1 MQEKQKQTQKEGDNG
16 VDMEMHRKLRS
27 RVMQLEWKQIRQL
40 QVQKKL
46 QKQVGVLR
54 SELAESKRQYSAVSG
69 QLGGLRAAYN
79 SMKERSRELEMVR
92 QGGGGGVDMTHAPV
106 FLDTTSEP
114 VLKDVNRAVTEVV
127 RNVLS
132 AADGSELKGEAIY
145 KGFFAHPRLKCFRDK
160 QQQSKA
166 TEKANAENELLVA
179 RLFDAIAKLKKMSNT
194 LEQWHAYQ
202 SILTAI
208 APDLEEVSGFA
219 VQPVF

>member
-1 MQEKQKQTQKEGDNG
+1 
-16 VDMEMHRKLRS
+16 
-27 RVMQLEWKQIRQL
+27 
-40 QVQKKL
+40 
-46 QKQVGVLR
+46 
-54 SELAESKRQYSAVSG
+54 
-69 QLGGLRAAYN
+69 
-79 SMKERSRELEMVR
+79 
-92 QGGGGGVDMTHAPV
+92 
-106 FLDTTSEP
+106 
-114 VLKDVNRAVTEVV
+114 
-127 RNVLS
+127 
-132 AADGSELKGEAIY
+132 
-145 KGFFAHPRLKCFRDK
+145 LKCFRDK